1 MTFQNFLSR
10 VPKWN
15 ENIVT
20 EETKRIVE
28 ASNCPYLEDLLNM
41 CTYYTIKNSYFY
53 SCFSKTKKD

>member
-28 ASNCPYLEDLLNM
+28 ASNCSYLEDLLT
-41 CTYYTIKNSYFY
+41 CVSYYTIKDSYIY
-53 SCFSKTKKD
+53 SCITKTKKD